1 MKTVQTNHWFWVHL
15 QIPNLE
21 NNSTLQPIYHQIL
34 TVAAASAVATAIII
48 IMIITTTTTTHSP
61 KRNEGIAVYFTNFS
75 FVETKIL

>member
-1 MKTVQTNHWFWVHL
+1 
-15 QIPNLE
+15 
-21 NNSTLQPIYHQIL
+21 
-34 TVAAASAVATAIII
+34 VAAASAVATAIII